1 MDVRLKAPFSLGVI
15 GMSGSGKSV
24 FTFKL
29 IEYAEELITPPPKK
43 IIYCYGEYQEIFD
56 NFRHVNFHQGL
67 PDLSEFIGNKE
78 PILMVLDDLMSEWN
92 EEISKLFTKYS
103 HHRNISVVYLSQNL
117 FSKNK
122 HARVISLN
130 THYLVLMRNT
140 RDVTQIGTLARQM
153 YPKNA
158 GYMIDAYNDAIKPNY
173 GYLFVDLKPTT
184 DDRIRL
190 RSRIFPDESPAV
202 VYGKKI

>member
-1 MDVRLKAPFSLGVI
+1 MDVRLQAPFALGVI

-24 FTFKL
+24 FTFRL
-29 IEYAEELITPPPKK
+29 IEYADEMITPPPKK
-43 IIYCYGEYQEIFD
+43 IIYCYGEYQELFD
-56 NFRHVNFHQGL
+56 NFRHVIFHQGL
-67 PDLSEFIGNKE
+67 PDLDEFVGNKE
-78 PILMVLDDLMSEWN
+78 PILLVLDDLMAEWN

-130 THYLVLMRNT
+130 THYLALLRNT
-140 RDVTQIGTLARQM
+140 RDVTQISTLARQM
-153 YPKNA
+153 FPKNA
-158 GYMIDAYNDAIKPNY
+158 AYMIDAYNDAVKPNY
-173 GYLFVDLKPTT
+173 GYLFVDLKPNT

-190 RSRIFPDESPAV
+190 RACIFPDESPAV
-202 VYGKKI
+202 VYGKI

>member
-1 MDVRLKAPFSLGVI
+1 
-15 GMSGSGKSV
+15 MSGSGKSV

-43 IIYCYGEYQEIFD
+43 ILYCYGEYQEIFD